1 MLFAGSFAL
10 FGQISIDDSSYT
22 VEELVRD
29 VLINSN
35 CAQTSNYTSF
45 TGTDQNVNGIGY
57 FNANGTDFP
66 YKEGIVLST
75 GRARNAR
82 GPNIGI
88 NDSGTE
94 TWPGDTELITIT
106 NTGNLFNATYIQFDF
121 VPLTNNI
128 SFNFLFASEE
138 YQENYQCIYSDV
150 FAFIL
155 TDSQGISTNLAIVPG
170 TNEPVRATTIRPG
183 VEGQCGARNLDYF
196 GKINGTR
203 DAISFH
209 GQTESLKAESLVNP
223 GEAYTIKLVISD
235 NQDSQVDSAVFLE
248 AGSFSLGYDLGEDR
262 TVANGNP
269 ACIGEIIALDATA
282 EGVRDYR
289 WFKDEAEVTQ
299 WAGSSQVAL
308 VESGRYRLDLVFSVS
323 CISNGGLTVDF
334 IVPPKIGEMPVDLAA
349 CDVDVDGTETFDLTA
364 NGTRMMG
371 EQDTAIYSVTYFASD
386 ADARAFTNPL
396 ENPGAYE
403 TNTTETIYARL
414 SSGQSCYEIVP
425 FQVKVQ
431 GLDFES
437 SLETSYIL
445 CLDKEDGLL
454 EPLPVLDTGLS
465 PSDYSFT
472 WYSDSIAEENKI
484 TDATGPSLTV
494 STLGTYHVLL
504 QNLEFGCEFSIA
516 TEVVPSRQP
525 DVFEV
530 DFVSDL
536 FTDNNTVEISAEG
549 GNDYLFAI
557 DDGEFG
563 PSNRFENLGAGEHV
577 AYITDS
583 NRCSIVSEEFLVVDF
598 PRFFTPNGDGIN
610 DIWQIVGFKGIEEAE
625 IAIFDKFGSLLH
637 QFDYEEGWDGTAS
650 GQRMPA
656 NDYWFRIS
664 YLKDDVQK
672 EFKSH
677 FTLKR

>member
-1 MLFAGSFAL
+1 
-10 FGQISIDDSSYT
+10 
-22 VEELVRD
+22 
-29 VLINSN
+29 
-35 CAQTSNYTSF
+35 
-45 TGTDQNVNGIGY
+45 
-57 FNANGTDFP
+57 
-66 YKEGIVLST
+66 
-75 GRARNAR
+75 
-82 GPNIGI
+82 
-88 NDSGTE
+88 
-94 TWPGDTELITIT
+94 
-106 NTGNLFNATYIQFDF
+106 
-121 VPLTNNI
+121 
-128 SFNFLFASEE
+128 
-138 YQENYQCIYSDV
+138 
-150 FAFIL
+150 
-155 TDSQGISTNLAIVPG
+155 
-170 TNEPVRATTIRPG
+170 
-183 VEGQCGARNLDYF
+183 
-196 GKINGTR
+196 
-203 DAISFH
+203 
-209 GQTESLKAESLVNP
+209 
-223 GEAYTIKLVISD
+223 
-235 NQDSQVDSAVFLE
+235 
-248 AGSFSLGYDLGEDR
+248 
-262 TVANGNP
+262 
-269 ACIGEIIALDATA
+269 
-282 EGVRDYR
+282 
-289 WFKDEAEVTQ
+289 
-299 WAGSSQVAL
+299 
-308 VESGRYRLDLVFSVS
+308 
-323 CISNGGLTVDF
+323 
-334 IVPPKIGEMPVDLAA
+334 
-349 CDVDVDGTETFDLTA
+349 
-364 NGTRMMG
+364 
-371 EQDTAIYSVTYFASD
+371 
-386 ADARAFTNPL
+386 
-396 ENPGAYE
+396 
-403 TNTTETIYARL
+403 
-414 SSGQSCYEIVP
+414 
-425 FQVKVQ
+425 VKVQ